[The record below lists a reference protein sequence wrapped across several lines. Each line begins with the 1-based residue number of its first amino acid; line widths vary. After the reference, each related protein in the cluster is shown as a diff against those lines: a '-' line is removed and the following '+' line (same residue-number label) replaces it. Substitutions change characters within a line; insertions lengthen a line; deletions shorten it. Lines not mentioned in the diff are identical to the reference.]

1 MCIIVAVAVK
11 SVSCALRL
19 LSLCWVISTV
29 DDVCIDLITVEVDCL
44 SISLSFI
51 VLSLLLM
58 FIMIDV
64 DV

>member
-44 SISLSFI
+44 SISLSCI
-51 VLSLLLM
+51 VM
-58 FIMIDV
+58 
-64 DV
+64 